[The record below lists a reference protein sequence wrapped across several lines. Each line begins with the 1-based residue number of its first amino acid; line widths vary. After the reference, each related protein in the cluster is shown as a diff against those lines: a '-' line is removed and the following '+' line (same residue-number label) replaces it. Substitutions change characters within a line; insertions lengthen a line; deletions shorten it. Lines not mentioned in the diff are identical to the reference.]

1 MPTIDSS
8 TSQAA
13 TTTAGGKRID
23 ATSATGAPHRR
34 VARQADQTET
44 HDEASAGTA
53 ETAET
58 NAAGAETEQAQQTFP
73 ELRLPTIQDVWRA
86 RDVIA
91 PHVYHTPL
99 LPSHTIGAMS
109 GTEAYLKAE
118 NLQRSGSYKIR
129 GATYKLSQL
138 TPEERARGVIAASAG
153 NHSQGVAIAARALG
167 IDCTV
172 VMPVGAPLAK
182 VTATQ
187 NYGAKVILYGETVEE
202 SFTHAH
208 EIQAKTGAT
217 FIHAFNDPAI
227 IAGQGTIG
235 LEILTDLPNIEVIM
249 TGIGGGGLIA
259 GVATAVKTLR
269 PDVRIIGVEASG
281 AASMRATLD
290 AGRLVKLAA
299 INTIA
304 DGIATKSVGEYT
316 YAITRSLVDEV
327 ITVDNDEI
335 IRAVLLLMERCKL
348 LVEGAGAVSVAAL
361 ISGRARPLVEGKR
374 VVAVLTG
381 GNIDMNLVGRFI
393 THGLAAQGRYL
404 VIQTMVPDRP
414 GELLRLLNLIAEQGV
429 NVLDIEHHRA
439 SSRIPIQQVGVTLT
453 LETRDRNHCEA
464 LMALLRERGFSVSE
478 AT

>member
-202 SFTHAH
+202 CFTHAH

-217 FIHAFNDPAI
+217 FIHAFKDAAI
-227 IAGQGTIG
+227 
-235 LEILTDLPNIEVIM
+235 
-249 TGIGGGGLIA
+249 
-259 GVATAVKTLR
+259 
-269 PDVRIIGVEASG
+269 G

-327 ITVDNDEI
+327 ITVDDDEI

-348 LVEGAGAVSVAAL
+348 LVE
-361 ISGRARPLVEGKR
+361 
-374 VVAVLTG
+374 
-381 GNIDMNLVGRFI
+381 
-393 THGLAAQGRYL
+393 
-404 VIQTMVPDRP
+404 
-414 GELLRLLNLIAEQGV
+414 
-429 NVLDIEHHRA
+429 
-439 SSRIPIQQVGVTLT
+439 
-453 LETRDRNHCEA
+453 
-464 LMALLRERGFSVSE
+464 
-478 AT
+478 